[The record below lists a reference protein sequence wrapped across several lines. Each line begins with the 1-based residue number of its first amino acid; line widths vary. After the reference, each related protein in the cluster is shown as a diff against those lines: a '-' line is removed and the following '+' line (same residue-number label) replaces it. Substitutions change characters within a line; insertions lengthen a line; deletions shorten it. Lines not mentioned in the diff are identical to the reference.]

1 MPRSSRISA
10 LVFNLKIERTTKV
23 NRKTERQEDS
33 PQSSSNLSANLKKEP
48 KVQVPNMKDMDEH
61 GTLKELTTPK
71 MN

>member
-1 MPRSSRISA
+1 MPRSSLIGA
-10 LVFNLKIERTTKV
+10 LVFNLKIERTTKA

-48 KVQVPNMKDMDEH
+48 KLQVPNIKDMDQH
-61 GTLKELTTPK
+61 GTLKELAMPN